1 MKSPKFYLRHQMLAW
16 LFLIVVLGGSTVKTS
31 GHFALKQGVSSS
43 VGTEF
48 PADFREATERWLRAG
63 DAETLFSARLHTMSG
78 LAAIWLRSVDMAQ
91 VNHDAMSEVVVSSK
105 SQTLIQELLESQV
118 YSRTELGALLAPE
131 LSEVVR
137 NQCPV
142 AEQSLARICREG
154 WLAESRQVLVE
165 NLFEL
170 LSTEV
175 DFAAEV
181 RLGDRDLGL
190 EASDALCDLMIG
202 DLETYEFAQGVVS
215 SLETGTRQHSLGLMA
230 LSCAYPE
237 QSMPYLLE
245 LVGSEDA
252 GDEAVIAILE
262 LARVVS
268 HRSGS
273 FIEVSSQFD
282 VAIESATPTQ
292 AAVFSVA
299 RQILEGE

>member
-1 MKSPKFYLRHQMLAW
+1 MKSSKYHLRHKALAW
-16 LFLIVVLGGSTVKTS
+16 LFLIVVLGLSAVKTS

-63 DAETLFSARLHTMSG
+63 DAETLFRARLHTLSG
-78 LAAIWLRSVDMAQ
+78 LAAIWLRGIDMTQA
-91 VNHDAMSEVVVSSK
+91 NPDAMSEVVVSSK
-105 SQTLIQELLESQV
+105 SQTLIQELLESQR

-131 LSEVVR
+131 LSEMVL

-142 AEQSLARICREG
+142 AEQSLVRICREG
-154 WLAESRQVLVE
+154 WLAESRQFLVE

-170 LSTEV
+170 LATEV

-190 EASDALCDLMIG
+190 EASDALCALMIG

-237 QSMPYLLE
+237 LSMPYLLE
-245 LVGSEDA
+245 LVGSEGA

-273 FIEVSSQFD
+273 FIEVSHQFD